1 MNQYHAD
8 RCLDEAIEILCDD
21 PNATEEMV
29 AALIKELFKREGPE
43 GPL

>member
-8 RCLDEAIEILCDD
+8 RCLDDAAAFYAND

-29 AALIKELFKREGPE
+29 AALIKELFEKEG
-43 GPL
+43 L

>member
-8 RCLDEAIEILCDD
+8 RCIDEAIEIVCND

-29 AALIKELFKREGPE
+29 AALIKELFKREG
-43 GPL
+43 